1 MIFKQIIVGVVA
13 MMTMPAVAQT
23 TSATEAEDSI
33 DALLREMELKEVQ
46 IVKKKQG
53 QIKSHGIMN
62 ETKITTNELTKAACC
77 NLGESFTTNPSVDVS
92 YSDAATGAKQ
102 IKLLGLSGSYVQMLT
117 ENMPN
122 FRGAAS
128 PYALGYVPGP
138 WMQSIQVSKGSSSV
152 KNGYESITGQIN
164 IEYLKPQFV
173 ESVNANLYGDINGRF
188 EANADANY
196 HFNSKLS
203 TGLLLHYENNWGNHD
218 DNGDGFLDTPKVRQ
232 YNVQNRWGY
241 FSDRY
246 IFQGGV
252 KVLDETRESGQT
264 THSHNGE
271 SVAMDGELF
280 GINLKTQRYEAFA
293 KNAFFLDEDQNS
305 NIALMMSGSFHSL
318 DAGYGNKFYGVDQ
331 KNFYASLMYENYW
344 GEMHSLSAGLSLNH
358 DYYNQ
363 RYRLTHDLSQALT
376 SGREKETTPGAY
388 AQYTFNYDDKI
399 MAMAG
404 VRIDHSS
411 VYGTFVTP
419 RMHVKYMPVEWFSV
433 RASAGKG
440 YRTVHAMAEYNNLIA
455 SGRAFVADDLQQEAA
470 WNYGISSSAEF
481 KLFGRDMNI
490 NAEYYYTN
498 FDRQAIVDYETNPSE
513 IRITNLQ
520 GRSYSHVVQVD
531 ATYEVVRG
539 LSFTAAYR
547 LNKVKATYNG
557 QLMEKALTNRYKGLF
572 SLSYKTP
579 MDIWQF
585 DVTLQLNGGGRMP
598 TPYTLSDSTSSWS
611 PRYHAYEQLSAQ
623 ITRWFRHFSIY
634 VGGENLTGFKQK
646 NPIVNASSP
655 WSTSFDPTMVWGPV
669 HGAMVYAGVRL
680 KFEKF

>member
-1 MIFKQIIVGVVA
+1 
-13 MMTMPAVAQT
+13 
-23 TSATEAEDSI
+23 
-33 DALLREMELKEVQ
+33 
-46 IVKKKQG
+46 
-53 QIKSHGIMN
+53 
-62 ETKITTNELTKAACC
+62 
-77 NLGESFTTNPSVDVS
+77 
-92 YSDAATGAKQ
+92 
-102 IKLLGLSGSYVQMLT
+102 
-117 ENMPN
+117 
-122 FRGAAS
+122 
-128 PYALGYVPGP
+128 
-138 WMQSIQVSKGSSSV
+138 
-152 KNGYESITGQIN
+152 
-164 IEYLKPQFV
+164 
-173 ESVNANLYGDINGRF
+173 
-188 EANADANY
+188 
-196 HFNSKLS
+196 
-203 TGLLLHYENNWGNHD
+203 
-218 DNGDGFLDTPKVRQ
+218 
-232 YNVQNRWGY
+232 
-241 FSDRY
+241 
-246 IFQGGV
+246 
-252 KVLDETRESGQT
+252 
-264 THSHNGE
+264 
-271 SVAMDGELF
+271 
-280 GINLKTQRYEAFA
+280 
-293 KNAFFLDEDQNS
+293 
-305 NIALMMSGSFHSL
+305 
-318 DAGYGNKFYGVDQ
+318 
-331 KNFYASLMYENYW
+331 
-344 GEMHSLSAGLSLNH
+344 
-358 DYYNQ
+358 
-363 RYRLTHDLSQALT
+363 
-376 SGREKETTPGAY
+376 
-388 AQYTFNYDDKI
+388 
-399 MAMAG
+399 
-404 VRIDHSS
+404 
-411 VYGTFVTP
+411 
-419 RMHVKYMPVEWFSV
+419 
-433 RASAGKG
+433 
-440 YRTVHAMAEYNNLIA
+440 MAEYNNLIA

-520 GRSYSHVVQVD
+520 GRSYSHVAQVD
-531 ATYEVVRG
+531 ATYEVVKG